1 MIQTLSALKAGK
13 NPLELTVET
22 GISLISSVMLSYVGF
37 SQYLQIPT
45 GAAVFLP
52 AYCATIPG
60 APENG
65 SLKLLPV
72 SAKALPVH
80 VLPSLFILISYLLCS
95 GERLPVIFCIVLITA
110 KLMTESTAKRTK
122 FILKYTVPLS

>member
-1 MIQTLSALKAGK
+1 MIQTLSALNAGK

-22 GISLISSVMLSYVGF
+22 GISLISSIILSYVGF
-37 SQYLQIPT
+37 SQYLHIST
-45 GAAVFLP
+45 GAAVFILP
-52 AYCATIPG
+52 YCATITG

-72 SAKALPVH
+72 SARALPVQI
-80 VLPSLFILISYLLCS
+80 LPFLFILISYILCS
-95 GERLPVIFCIVLITA
+95 GERLSVSFCIVLITA

-122 FILKYTVPLS
+122 FMLKYTVPLS